1 LHVYY
6 LNIIIDIY
14 IEIFRVFIDNNHK
27 DKIVKFL
34 YINSMDRVKRLSIQ
48 LLENYPDRFSTNFE
62 ENKKTILSLAII
74 RSKILRN
81 KMAGYITSKLT
92 READQEKSH
101 SDSSESQMEE
111 S

>member
-1 LHVYY
+1 
-6 LNIIIDIY
+6 
-14 IEIFRVFIDNNHK
+14 
-27 DKIVKFL
+27 
-34 YINSMDRVKRLSIQ
+34 MDRVKRLSIQ

-101 SDSSESQMEE
+101 SDSSESQIEE

>member
-1 LHVYY
+1 MHVYY

-14 IEIFRVFIDNNHK
+14 IEIFRVYIDNNHK

>member
-1 LHVYY
+1 MGY
-6 LNIIIDIY
+6 NP
-14 IEIFRVFIDNNHK
+14 NHN
-27 DKIVKFL
+27 DKIVKF
-34 YINSMDRVKRLSIQ
+34 YILIMDRVKRLSIE

-81 KMAGYITSKLT
+81 KIAGYITSKLT
-92 READQEKSH
+92 REVDQEKTQSDH
-101 SDSSESQMEE
+101 SENQTEE

>member
-1 LHVYY
+1 MDYNY
-6 LNIIIDIY
+6 
-14 IEIFRVFIDNNHK
+14 NHK
-27 DKIVKFL
+27 AKIFNFSSIR
-34 YINSMDRVKRLSIQ
+34 YMDRVKRLSIE
-48 LLENYPDRFSTNFE
+48 LLENYPDRFTTNFE

-92 READQEKSH
+92 READQEKTQ
-101 SDSSESQMEE
+101 SDNSESQMEE

>member
-1 LHVYY
+1 MDYNY
-6 LNIIIDIY
+6 
-14 IEIFRVFIDNNHK
+14 NHK
-27 DKIVKFL
+27 AKIFNFL
-34 YINSMDRVKRLSIQ
+34 SISYMDRVKRLSME
-48 LLENYPDRFSTNFE
+48 LLENYPDRFTTNFE

-92 READQEKSH
+92 READQEKTQ
-101 SDSSESQMEE
+101 SDYSESQMEE

>member
-1 LHVYY
+1 LYSLDY
-6 LNIIIDIY
+6 NY
-14 IEIFRVFIDNNHK
+14 NHK
-27 DKIVKFL
+27 AKIFNFL
-34 YINSMDRVKRLSIQ
+34 SICYMDRVKRLSME
-48 LLENYPDRFSTNFE
+48 LLENYPDRFTTNFE

-92 READQEKSH
+92 READQEKTQ
-101 SDSSESQMEE
+101 SDYSESQMEE